1 MLIRL
6 DPHSS
11 AGLADQ
17 IAGQVRRAI
26 ATGGLAPGEKL
37 PPARELAAGL
47 DVNMHTVLRAYA
59 VLRDEGLLEVRRGR
73 GVHVRTDAGPTGST
87 TPGSHPGV
95 QLGAQLLEQVH
106 ELVRS
111 AARMGL
117 SREQLIDEI
126 RKVQP

>member
-73 GVHVRTDAGPTGST
+73 GVHVRTDAGPTEST
-87 TPGSHPGV
+87 TPGV